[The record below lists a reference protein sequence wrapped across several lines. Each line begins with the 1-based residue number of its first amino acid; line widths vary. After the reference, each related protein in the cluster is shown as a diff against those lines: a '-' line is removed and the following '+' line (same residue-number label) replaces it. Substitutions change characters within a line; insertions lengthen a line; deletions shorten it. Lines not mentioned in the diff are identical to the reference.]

1 MQRCLELAV
10 KGSGKVSPNPMV
22 GAILVHE
29 GIIIGEGWHREYGG
43 AHAEVNCLAS
53 VKDEHKKLI
62 PDSTM
67 YVSLEPCA
75 HFGKTPPCADFIIS
89 NKIPRVII
97 GCTDTYNEVSGRGIE
112 KLLSAGIQVETG
124 VLQDACRLLNRRFFT
139 YHEQQ
144 RPYIILKWAESA
156 DGFIAPSNASRFMLS
171 NALSQRLVHK
181 MRMEEDSILVGY
193 HTAITDN
200 PQLNNR
206 LWYGKSPVRL
216 VWDNMATLPDNLN
229 LLDGT
234 QPTLIFNYN
243 KEKVDGANTWVKI
256 DRNNSLAD
264 MLTYL
269 HRRKIMSLIV
279 EGGRE
284 TLQKFIDSG
293 CWDEALVIQTPHM
306 LQNGTKAPVLPGAKI
321 SSKYPLEE
329 DQHTIYTHG

>member
-1 MQRCLELAV
+1 M
-10 KGSGKVSPNPMV
+10 
-22 GAILVHE
+22 
-29 GIIIGEGWHREYGG
+29 
-43 AHAEVNCLAS
+43 
-53 VKDEHKKLI
+53 
-62 PDSTM
+62 
-67 YVSLEPCA
+67 
-75 HFGKTPPCADFIIS
+75 
-89 NKIPRVII
+89 II

>member
-124 VLQDACRLLNRRFFT
+124 VFQAAMEVSLVNDGPVTVIC
-139 YHEQQ
+139 
-144 RPYIILKWAESA
+144 ESA
-156 DGFIAPSNASRFMLS
+156 
-171 NALSQRLVHK
+171 RLT
-181 MRMEEDSILVGY
+181 RSE
-193 HTAITDN
+193 
-200 PQLNNR
+200 
-206 LWYGKSPVRL
+206 
-216 VWDNMATLPDNLN
+216 
-229 LLDGT
+229 
-234 QPTLIFNYN
+234 
-243 KEKVDGANTWVKI
+243 
-256 DRNNSLAD
+256 
-264 MLTYL
+264 
-269 HRRKIMSLIV
+269 
-279 EGGRE
+279 
-284 TLQKFIDSG
+284 
-293 CWDEALVIQTPHM
+293 
-306 LQNGTKAPVLPGAKI
+306 
-321 SSKYPLEE
+321 
-329 DQHTIYTHG
+329 